1 MHSNIIYCICT
12 IYTLYTYVTILI
24 LINKKVRIIKILITN
39 SSRDPIYEQISKQI
53 RRQIIAGDMKEGDP
67 LPSIRNLARE
77 IQVSVI
83 TTKKAYETLE
93 REGYLDTVTGRGT
106 FVAAQNKELLR
117 EIKMKIIEDRIGEA
131 VSDAKLFGVTLHE
144 LNEMLNLLYGDE

>member
-1 MHSNIIYCICT
+1 M
-12 IYTLYTYVTILI
+12 
-24 LINKKVRIIKILITN
+24 KILIAN

-53 RRQIIAGDMKEGDP
+53 RSQIIAGDMKMGDP

-106 FVAAQNKELLR
+106 FVAAQNLELLR

-131 VSDAKLFGVTLHE
+131 VSDAKLFGVSLEE
-144 LNEMLNLLYGDE
+144 LKEMLNLLYGDE

>member
-1 MHSNIIYCICT
+1 M
-12 IYTLYTYVTILI
+12 
-24 LINKKVRIIKILITN
+24 KILITN
-39 SSRDPIYEQISKQI
+39 SSRDPFYKQISKQI
-53 RRQIIAGDMKEGDP
+53 RSQIIAGDMKEGDP

-106 FVAAQNKELLR
+106 YVAAQNKELLR
-117 EIKMKIIEDRIGEA
+117 EIKMKILEDRIGEA
-131 VSDAKLFGVTLHE
+131 VSDAKLFGVTLDE
-144 LNEMLNLLYGDE
+144 LNEMLNLLYEE

>member
-1 MHSNIIYCICT
+1 MICC
-12 IYTLYTYVTILI
+12 IYTLYTLYTYITILTFFNQKI
-24 LINKKVRIIKILITN
+24 RIVKILIAN

-53 RRQIIAGDMKEGDP
+53 RSQIIAGDMKEGDP
-67 LPSIRNLARE
+67 IPSIRKLARE

-93 REGYLDTVTGRGT
+93 REGYIDTVTGRGT
-106 FVAAQNKELLR
+106 FVAAQNRELLR

-131 VSDAKLFGVTLHE
+131 VSDAKLFGVTLDE
-144 LNEMLNLLYGDE
+144 LNEMLNLLYGEE

>member
-53 RRQIIAGDMKEGDP
+53 RSQIIAGDMKEGDP

-117 EIKMKIIEDRIGEA
+117 EIKMII
-131 VSDAKLFGVTLHE
+131 
-144 LNEMLNLLYGDE
+144 

>member
-1 MHSNIIYCICT
+1 M
-12 IYTLYTYVTILI
+12 
-24 LINKKVRIIKILITN
+24 KILITN

-53 RRQIIAGDMKEGDP
+53 RSQIIAGDMKEGDP

-77 IQVSVI
+77 IQVSII

-106 FVAAQNKELLR
+106 YVAAQNKELLQ
-117 EIKMKIIEDRIGEA
+117 EIKMKILEDRIGEA
-131 VSDAKLFGVTLHE
+131 VSDAKLFGVTLDE
-144 LNEMLNLLYGDE
+144 LNEMLNLLYEE

>member
-1 MHSNIIYCICT
+1 MN
-12 IYTLYTYVTILI
+12 
-24 LINKKVRIIKILITN
+24 ILITN

-53 RRQIIAGDMKEGDP
+53 RSQIIAGDMKEGDP
-67 LPSIRNLARE
+67 LPSIRKLARE

-93 REGYLDTVTGRGT
+93 REGYIDTVTGRGT
-106 FVAAQNKELLR
+106 FVAAQNKELMR
-117 EIKMKIIEDRIGEA
+117 EIKMKIIEDSIGKA
-131 VSDAKLFGVTLHE
+131 VSDAKLFGVTLDE

>member
-1 MHSNIIYCICT
+1 M
-12 IYTLYTYVTILI
+12 
-24 LINKKVRIIKILITN
+24 KILIAN

-53 RRQIIAGDMKEGDP
+53 RSQIIAGDMKMGDP

-117 EIKMKIIEDRIGEA
+117 EIKMKIIEDRIEEA
-131 VSDAKLFGVTLHE
+131 VSDAKLFGVSLEE
-144 LNEMLNLLYGDE
+144 LNEMLNLFYGDE

>member
-1 MHSNIIYCICT
+1 MCT
-12 IYTLYTYVTILI
+12 IYTIYIYNNFNLFNI
-24 LINKKVRIIKILITN
+24 KARIMKILIVN
-39 SSRDPIYEQISKQI
+39 SSRDAIYEQISKQI
-53 RRQIIAGDMKEGDP
+53 RSQIIAGDMKQGDP

-83 TTKKAYETLE
+83 TTKKAYKTLE

-131 VSDAKLFGVTLHE
+131 VSDAKLFGVTLDE
-144 LNEMLNLLYGDE
+144 LSEMLNLLYGEE

>member
-1 MHSNIIYCICT
+1 M
-12 IYTLYTYVTILI
+12 
-24 LINKKVRIIKILITN
+24 KILISN

-53 RRQIIAGDMKEGDP
+53 RSQIIAGDMREADP

-93 REGYLDTVTGRGT
+93 REYIDTVTGRGT

-131 VSDAKLFGVTLHE
+131 VSDAKLFGVTLDE
-144 LNEMLNLLYGDE
+144 LNEMLNLLYGEE

>member
-1 MHSNIIYCICT
+1 M
-12 IYTLYTYVTILI
+12 
-24 LINKKVRIIKILITN
+24 KILIAN

-53 RRQIIAGDMKEGDP
+53 RSQIIAGDMKEGDP
-67 LPSIRNLARE
+67 LPSIRSLARE

-83 TTKKAYETLE
+83 TTKKAYEILE
-93 REGYLDTVTGRGT
+93 REGYIDTVTGRGT

-131 VSDAKLFGVTLHE
+131 VSDAKLFGVTLDE

>member
-1 MHSNIIYCICT
+1 MCT
-12 IYTLYTYVTILI
+12 IYTIYIYNNFNLFNI
-24 LINKKVRIIKILITN
+24 KARIMKILIVN
-39 SSRDPIYEQISKQI
+39 SSRDAIYEQISKQI
-53 RRQIIAGDMKEGDP
+53 RSQIIAGDMKQGDP

-83 TTKKAYETLE
+83 TTKKAYKTLE

-144 LNEMLNLLYGDE
+144 LSEMLNLLYGEE